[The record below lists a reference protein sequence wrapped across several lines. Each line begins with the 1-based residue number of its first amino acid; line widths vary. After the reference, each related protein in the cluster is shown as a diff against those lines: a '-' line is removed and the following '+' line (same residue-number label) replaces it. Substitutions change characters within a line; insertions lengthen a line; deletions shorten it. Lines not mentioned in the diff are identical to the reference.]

1 MWPHQRIWLG
11 AAVLPLAFLMLRD
24 APVRFMSSAPAAPVH
39 ERAPGVPQP
48 TIVTRADWHADEGM
62 VREHAVYTGA
72 VRAVFIHHT
81 GESNAYDCADVPQ
94 MLRAVEEAHIKG
106 NGWDDIGYN
115 FLVDRCGTIYE
126 GRAGGITRPVRGAH
140 TTGFNAD
147 SVGIAVLGNYGRG
160 TKVPRALVRAL
171 AEVAAWKLRPG
182 SDPRGTVRLVS
193 TNDASRYRKGE
204 AAVLHVISGHRD
216 AYQTNCPGEALYA
229 ALPEIR
235 DEAAALRQARTGTA
249 DAESPR
255 GPERDGRSPDGPEPG
270 GGSGRS
276 GVPGGGGD
284 GAPSLLRVSH

>member
-1 MWPHQRIWLG
+1 MWLRHRLWPA
-11 AAVLPLAFLMLRD
+11 AAVLPLTLLVLRD
-24 APVRFMSSAPAAPVH
+24 APVRLVLPAPKAAVH
-39 ERAPGVPQP
+39 ERAHGVPQP
-48 TIVTRADWHADEGM
+48 TIVTRAGWHANEGM

-72 VRAVFIHHT
+72 VRAVFVHHT
-81 GESNAYDCADVPQ
+81 GESNTYDCADVPR

-126 GRAGGITRPVRGAH
+126 GRAGGITRQVRGAH

-160 TKVPRALVRAL
+160 ARVPKAIVRAL

-182 SDPRGTVRLVS
+182 ADPRGTVRLVS
-193 TNDASRYRKGE
+193 TNDASRYPKGK

-229 ALPEIR
+229 ELPAIR
-235 DEAAALRQARTGTA
+235 AAAAALRQARTGTE
-249 DAESPR
+249 DAEPPR
-255 GPERDGRSPDGPEPG
+255 
-270 GGSGRS
+270 
-276 GVPGGGGD
+276 
-284 GAPSLLRVSH
+284 

>member
-1 MWPHQRIWLG
+1 MWLRHRLWPA
-11 AAVLPLAFLMLRD
+11 AAVLPLTLLMLRD
-24 APVRFMSSAPAAPVH
+24 APVRLVLPPPEAPVH
-39 ERAPGVPQP
+39 KRAHGVSQP
-48 TIVTRADWHADEGM
+48 TIVTRAGWHADESM

-81 GESNAYDCADVPQ
+81 GESNTYDCADVPR
-94 MLRAVEEAHIKG
+94 MLRAVEESHIKG

-126 GRAGGITRPVRGAH
+126 GRAGGITRQVRGAH

-160 TKVPRALVRAL
+160 AEVPRVIVRAL

-193 TNDASRYRKGE
+193 TNGASRYPKGE

-229 ALPEIR
+229 ELPAIR
-235 DEAAALRQARTGTA
+235 AAAAALRQARTGTE
-249 DAESPR
+249 DAESP
-255 GPERDGRSPDGPEPG
+255 P
-270 GGSGRS
+270 
-276 GVPGGGGD
+276 
-284 GAPSLLRVSH
+284 RVSH